1 MIYTKRN
8 FIISIFFVIIIQILL
23 YSNNSQNTKFRFF
36 VWTIQEI
43 KIGKLISIS
52 FFSGLLTSTFLNNLI
67 NIKTVDKVKKDYI
80 DEDKMEDIQ
89 KDEYDKSN
97 FEIPPERD
105 VRDTQPTISVN
116 YRVIKSSGNN
126 EIENDENYSNKT
138 ENQNDWLKDNSE
150 W

>member
-1 MIYTKRN
+1 MYA
-8 FIISIFFVIIIQILL
+8 
-23 YSNNSQNTKFRFF
+23 NNSQKTQFRYFI
-36 VWTIQEI
+36 WTIEEI

-67 NIKTVDKVKKDYI
+67 NIKTVDKVKKDYV
-80 DEDKMEDIQ
+80 DEDKIEDIL
-89 KDEYDKSN
+89 KDEYYKSN

-138 ENQNDWLKDNSE
+138 QNQDDWIKDNSE